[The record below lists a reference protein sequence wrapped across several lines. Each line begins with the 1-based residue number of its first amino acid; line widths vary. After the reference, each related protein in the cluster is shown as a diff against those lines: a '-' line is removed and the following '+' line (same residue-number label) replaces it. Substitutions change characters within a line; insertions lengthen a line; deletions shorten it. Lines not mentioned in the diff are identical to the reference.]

1 LDSFPEFP
9 SNVPSSSLLNQRHT
23 VRAVLFDLDG
33 TVTKDGQIPPSIYQA
48 LTRLNEAGLITLAVT
63 GRPAGWCDLIA
74 RWWPVDGVIGENGA
88 FCFRRDTD
96 GQIQRDWIHPPTEI
110 ESDRLQILLENA
122 LAAVPGSAAAQ
133 DNAWRSCDIA
143 FDFAEAVSGLTLEDA
158 RTAQAIFEEG
168 GATAKISSIHVNAW
182 FGSHS
187 KQSTSRHVL
196 TSVFG
201 LDQRHLEQI
210 VVFVG
215 DSPNDETMF
224 ENFPLSY
231 GVAGLK
237 RFTDDMTH
245 LPAHITEADEADG
258 FLEVIEFI
266 LAGGSDA
273 K

>member
-9 SNVPSSSLLNQRHT
+9 PNVPSSLKFNQLDT
-23 VRAVLFDLDG
+23 VRALLFDLDG
-33 TVTKDGQIPPSIYQA
+33 TVTKDDRIPPQIYQA
-48 LTRLNEAGLITLAVT
+48 LTRLNEAGIITLAVT

-96 GQIQRDWIHPPTEI
+96 GQIQRDWIHTRTEF
-110 ESDRLQILLENA
+110 ETDRLQILLENA
-122 LAAVPGSAAAQ
+122 IEAVPGSAPAQ
-133 DNAWRSCDIA
+133 DNTWRSCDIA
-143 FDFAEAVSGLTLEDA
+143 FDFAEAVSGLSLEDA
-158 RTAQAIFEEG
+158 RIAKAIFEEG

-182 FGSHS
+182 FGAHS

-196 TSVFG
+196 TSAFG
-201 LDQRHLEQI
+201 LAESQLEEA
-210 VVFVG
+210 VLFVG

-224 ENFPLSY
+224 ESFPLSF

-237 RFTDDMTH
+237 RFKADMTH
-245 LPAHITEADEADG
+245 LPVHIAESDEADG
-258 FLEVIEFI
+258 FLEIVDLI
-266 LAGGSDA
+266 LARRSAA